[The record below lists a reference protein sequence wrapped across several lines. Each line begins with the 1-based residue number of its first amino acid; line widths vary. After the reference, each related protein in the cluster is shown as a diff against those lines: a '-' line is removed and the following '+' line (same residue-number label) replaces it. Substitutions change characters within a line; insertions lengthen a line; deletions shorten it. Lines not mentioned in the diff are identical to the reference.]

1 MYESLTLLTAIPLEV
16 VLVPMDVPPITPIE
30 PTGFDKLGSLLNYIA
45 WGVVLCC
52 AAGFLIA
59 AGKLGLALRNGG
71 EVEGFKGLV
80 LAMVGA
86 ILVGGTTTLFNLLT

>member
-1 MYESLTLLTAIPLEV
+1 MSAALTLLTAIPLEV
-16 VLVPMDVPPITPIE
+16 ALVPMDVPPISPVE
-30 PTGFDKLGSLLNYIA
+30 PTGFDSLGNLLNYIA
-45 WGVVLCC
+45 WGVVMVC

-86 ILVGGTTTLFNLLT
+86 VLVGGTTTLFNLLT

>member
-1 MYESLTLLTAIPLEV
+1 MTDILTLVTLIPLE
-16 VLVPMDVPPITPIE
+16 VPPITPTQ
-30 PTGFDKLGSLLNYIA
+30 PAGFGGLAKLLNYIA
-45 WGVVLCC
+45 WGVVMVC

-86 ILVGGTTTLFNLLT
+86 VLVGGTTTLFNLLA

>member
-1 MYESLTLLTAIPLEV
+1 MSDILTFLTLIPL
-16 VLVPMDVPPITPIE
+16 DVPPITPTE
-30 PTGFDKLGSLLNYIA
+30 PTGFGGLAKLLNYIA
-45 WGVVLCC
+45 WGVVMVC

-86 ILVGGTTTLFNLLT
+86 VLVGGTTTLFNLLT